1 MGRYILGRVA
11 LLVPMMLG
19 VSLVIFFMLRL
30 GRGDPALDWLRLSQI
45 PPTDQAI
52 AEARA
57 YLGLDRPLIVQYLT
71 WLWDALHLDFG
82 KSYVTR
88 RDVFDEF
95 VYYLPATLKLGGF
108 AFALTLGLSIPL
120 GMWAAKHRDRWPD
133 HLVRIIAF
141 LGVSMP
147 NFWFGFLLV
156 VVFSIWLGWLP
167 PFGIG
172 GLSHLI
178 MPALAVALMSLAINA
193 RLLRAAMLDAAGQR
207 YVLYAR
213 LRGLSERQVTHG
225 HILRN
230 ALLPIVTAAGMH
242 LGELIG
248 GTMIIE
254 NIFAWPG
261 VGRLAVSAIY
271 NRDYPVLQCF
281 TLLMTLVFVTCNLG
295 IDVLYAWLD
304 PRIRITATEEAAS

>member
-30 GRGDPALDWLRLSQI
+30 GRGDPALDWLRISQI

-52 AEARA
+52 AEAHA
-57 YLGLDRPLIVQYLT
+57 HLGLDRPLVVQYLA

-82 KSYVTR
+82 LSYVTR
-88 RDVFDEF
+88 RDVFEEF
-95 VYYLPATLKLGGF
+95 AYYLPATLQLGGF
-108 AFALTLGLSIPL
+108 AFLLTLGISIPL
-120 GMWAAKHRDRWPD
+120 GMWAAQNRDRWPD
-133 HLVRIIAF
+133 HLVRLIAF

-156 VVFSIWLGWLP
+156 LAFSVSLGWLP
-167 PFGIG
+167 PFGRG
-172 GLSHLI
+172 GLAHMI
-178 MPALAVALMSLAINA
+178 MPAIAVAFMSLAINA
-193 RLLRAAMLDAAGQR
+193 RLLRAAMLDQFGQR
-207 YVLYAR
+207 HVLWAR
-213 LRGLSERQVTHG
+213 LRGLPERRVIRG
-225 HILRN
+225 HVLRN

-261 VGRLAVSAIY
+261 VGRLAVAAIY
-271 NRDYPVLQCF
+271 DRDYPVLQCF
-281 TLLMTLVFVTCNLG
+281 TLLMTLVFVLCNLG

-304 PRIRITATEEAAS
+304 PRIRVTGSEEGAR

>member
-1 MGRYILGRVA
+1 MIRYILGRIA

-45 PPTDQAI
+45 PPTDQAV

-57 YLGLDRPLIVQYLT
+57 YLGLDRPLVVQYLT

-82 KSYVTR
+82 RSYVTR
-88 RDVFDEF
+88 RDVFEEF
-95 VYYLPATLKLGGF
+95 VYFLPATLKLGGF
-108 AFALTLGLSIPL
+108 AFLLTLGLSIPL
-120 GMWAAKHRDRWPD
+120 GMWAARHRDRWPD
-133 HLVRIIAF
+133 HVVRFVAF

-156 VVFSIWLGWLP
+156 VVFSVQLGWLP
-167 PFGIG
+167 PFGTG
-172 GLSHLI
+172 GLAHMI
-178 MPALAVALMSLAINA
+178 MPAFAVALMSLAINA
-193 RLLRAAMLDAAGQR
+193 RLLRAAMLDAVGQR
-207 YVLYAR
+207 HVLYAR
-213 LRGLSERQVTHG
+213 LRGLSDRQVTHR
-225 HILRN
+225 HVLRN

-304 PRIRITATEEAAS
+304 PRIRITGNEEAAS

>member
-1 MGRYILGRVA
+1 MGRYLLGRIA

-19 VSLVIFFMLRL
+19 VSLVIFLMLRL

-45 PPTDQAI
+45 PPTDVAI

-57 YLGLDRPLIVQYLT
+57 YLGLDRPLFVQYLS

-88 RDVFDEF
+88 RDVFEEF
-95 VYYLPATLKLGGF
+95 VYYLPATLQLGGI
-108 AFALTLGLSIPL
+108 AFVLTLGLSIPL
-120 GMWAAKHRDRWPD
+120 GIWAAKFRDRLPD
-133 HLVRIIAF
+133 QIVRFIAF
-141 LGVSMP
+141 LGVSLP
-147 NFWFGFLLV
+147 NFWLGFLLV
-156 VVFSIWLGWLP
+156 LVFSIWLGWLP
-167 PFGIG
+167 PFGTG
-172 GLSHLI
+172 GMAHVV
-178 MPALAVALMSLAINA
+178 MPAVAIAFMSTAINA
-193 RLLRAAMLDAAGQR
+193 RLLRASMLEAMGQR
-207 YVLYAR
+207 HVLYAR
-213 LRGLSERQVTHG
+213 LRGLGEASVTRRHV
-225 HILRN
+225 LRN

-248 GTMIIE
+248 GTLVIE

-281 TLLMTLVFVTCNLG
+281 TLLMTFIFVLCNLG

-304 PRIRITATEEAAS
+304 PRIRIASGDEVRP

>member
-1 MGRYILGRVA
+1 MSRYILKRLA
-11 LLVPMMLG
+11 LILPMMLG

-30 GRGDPALDWLRLSQI
+30 GNGDPALDWLRISQI
-45 PPTDQAI
+45 PPTDAAV

-57 YLGLDRPLIVQYLT
+57 YLGLDRPLVVQYLA

-82 KSYVTR
+82 QSYVTR

-95 VYYLPATLKLGGF
+95 MYYLPATLQLGGF

-120 GMWAAKHRDRWPD
+120 GMWAARYRDRLPD
-133 HLVRIIAF
+133 QIVRTIAF
-141 LGVSMP
+141 FGVSVP

-156 VVFSIWLGWLP
+156 LCFSMWLGWLP
-167 PFGIG
+167 PFGKG
-172 GLSHLI
+172 GISHLL
-178 MPALAVALMSLAINA
+178 MPAAAIALMSMAINA
-193 RLLRAAMLDAAGQR
+193 RLLRASMLDVMGQR
-207 YVLYAR
+207 HVLYAR
-213 LRGLSERQVTHG
+213 LRGLPEATVTRR

-248 GTMIIE
+248 GTMVIE

-281 TLLMTLVFVTCNLG
+281 TLLMTLIFVVCNLG
-295 IDVLYAWLD
+295 IDILYAWLD
-304 PRIRITATEEAAS
+304 PRIRLHQEEAVHE

>member
-1 MGRYILGRVA
+1 MGRYILWRVA

-57 YLGLDRPLIVQYLT
+57 YLGLDRPLLVQYLA

-82 KSYVTR
+82 RSYVTR
-88 RDVFDEF
+88 RDVFSEF
-95 VYYLPATLKLGGF
+95 ATYLPATLKLGGF
-108 AFALTLGLSIPL
+108 AFLLTLGLSIPL
-120 GMWAAKHRDRWPD
+120 GMWAARNRDRWPD
-133 HLVRIIAF
+133 HVVRLIAF
-141 LGVSMP
+141 VGVSMP
-147 NFWFGFLLV
+147 NFWLGFLLV
-156 VVFSIWLGWLP
+156 VVFSVWLGWLP
-167 PFGIG
+167 PFGTG
-172 GLSHLI
+172 GLAHLI
-178 MPALAVALMSLAINA
+178 LPAFAVALMSLAINA

-207 YVLYAR
+207 HVLYAR
-213 LRGLSERQVTHG
+213 LRGLSDRRVRHG

-281 TLLMTLVFVTCNLG
+281 TLLMTLVFVLCNLG

-304 PRIRITATEEAAS
+304 PRIRLASREETAS

>member
-1 MGRYILGRVA
+1 MGRYLLRRVL

-19 VSLVIFFMLRL
+19 VSLVIFLMLRL
-30 GRGDPALDWLRLSQI
+30 GRGDAALDWLRISQI

-57 YLGLDRPLIVQYLT
+57 YLGLDRPLFVQYLA

-88 RDVFDEF
+88 RDVFEEF
-95 VYYLPATLKLGGF
+95 VYYLPATLKLGGLSF
-108 AFALTLGLSIPL
+108 LITIGLSVPL
-120 GMWAAKHRDRWPD
+120 GIWAAKYRDRLPD
-133 HLVRIIAF
+133 QIVRFIAF
-141 LGVSMP
+141 VGVSLP

-156 VVFSIWLGWLP
+156 LVFSIWLGWLP
-167 PFGIG
+167 PFGTGSAAHIV
-172 GLSHLI
+172 
-178 MPALAVALMSLAINA
+178 MPALAIAFMSTAINA
-193 RLLRAAMLDAAGQR
+193 RLLRASMLDAMGQR
-207 YVLYAR
+207 HVLYAR
-213 LRGLSERQVTHG
+213 LRGLGEAGVTSRHV
-225 HILRN
+225 LRN

-248 GTMIIE
+248 GTLVIE

-271 NRDYPVLQCF
+271 NRDYPILQCF
-281 TLLMTLVFVTCNLG
+281 TLLMTFIFVLCNLG

-304 PRIRITATEEAAS
+304 PRIRIASNEESHA

>member
-1 MGRYILGRVA
+1 MGRYILKRLA

-30 GRGDPALDWLRLSQI
+30 GNGDPALDWLRISQI
-45 PPTDQAI
+45 PPTDAAV

-57 YLGLDRPLIVQYLT
+57 YLGLDRPLVVQYLS
-71 WLWDALHLDFG
+71 WLWDAMHLDFG
-82 KSYVTR
+82 RSYVTR
-88 RDVFDEF
+88 RDVFEEF
-95 VYYLPATLKLGGF
+95 VYYLPATLQLGGF
-108 AFALTLGLSIPL
+108 AFLLTLGLSIPL
-120 GMWAAKHRDRWPD
+120 GMWAAKHRDRLPD
-133 HLVRIIAF
+133 HIVRLIAF
-141 LGVSMP
+141 LGVSVP

-156 VVFSIWLGWLP
+156 LCFSMWLGWLP
-167 PFGIG
+167 PFGKG
-172 GLSHLI
+172 GFSHLL
-178 MPALAVALMSLAINA
+178 MPASAIALMSLAINA
-193 RLLRAAMLDAAGQR
+193 RLLRASMLDVMGQR
-207 YVLYAR
+207 HVLYAR
-213 LRGLSERQVTHG
+213 LRGLPETAVTRR

-230 ALLPIVTAAGMH
+230 AMLPIVTAAGMH

-248 GTMIIE
+248 GTMVIE

-281 TLLMTLVFVTCNLG
+281 TLLMTFIFVVCNLG

-304 PRIRITATEEAAS
+304 PRIRIHQEDAAHE